1 MKQNAK
7 EYQTVVLAAL
17 LHDVGKLLGHGH
29 FLPLNKGQH
38 PRFSAEFVEA
48 FPEVFAAVSDTSL
61 LRELVQRHHN
71 DKEHLD
77 AEFLVQNIKDRH
89 VRTLA
94 TLVSTADKLSSSQP
108 GVGSEQWQDYLET
121 PLASI
126 LERVNRIE
134 MESPRL
140 RYHARPLQPIPSLEV
155 IFPDEFPSFGQGEL
169 GQHIVEFRE
178 DFHQL
183 FRNGKTDAVDTTD
196 FDCLISHMLN
206 VLYKYTWCIPSNT
219 QESIPDVSLYD
230 HLKTAATVAS
240 CLYLYHSSTQTF
252 DEHEIRQAD
261 VSRFCLVVGDLSGIQ
276 KYIFDIA
283 TIGTGGGVARRL
295 RSRSFFV
302 QLCAEIASHLIL
314 NRLGLPIGVH
324 TIMNSG
330 GRFYLLLPNLPEVKM
345 ILNET
350 ARSVDTWFLKKLN
363 GELALNLAYVDF
375 GDEGFNTGQNQEDG
389 FNKVIEKV
397 TRALYTRK
405 QNRFAEALC
414 ISGCWAENSFT
425 IEQSYEGKA
434 ACISCKKFP
443 EVGKG
448 LCSYCRLDRDIGSI
462 LPDVKYLAFFDSE
475 AGTIPVLGHSVSV
488 LKSWPSNFRQNKPYL
503 AMKLNAPDSADIL
516 SYPAMS
522 KYLAT
527 FVARPDDC
535 EICKEAES
543 PIATFECIA
552 ERSGG
557 EKLLGFLKADVDQ
570 LGESFVFGLKSEI
583 NAIDSISRVSTLSR
597 TLDLFFSGWV
607 EHLTA
612 ASTDFYTVFSGGDDL
627 FLVGPWDKILD
638 MAENIKSDF
647 TKFTG
652 NPSLTISAGVAI
664 TRHDFPIANA
674 SQNADDAL
682 ELSKQEGRD
691 RITVLGNTLTWA
703 DWTKVKAEWKRLRPH
718 VGQTPSAFLYNLLRF
733 SAMWRRYKEDKDTLG
748 LRYHPLLAYSISRNL
763 DQRKMPELYEWS
775 EKILTL
781 RPGNKE
787 HELILDNLGLIASLL
802 IYSKR
807 GGGV

>member
-1 MKQNAK
+1 MKQKAK

-71 DKEHLD
+71 DKEHFN

-89 VRTLA
+89 ERTLA

-108 GVGSEQWQDYLET
+108 GVSSEQWQDYLET

-126 LERVNRIE
+126 LERVNQIE

-140 RYHARPLQPIPSLEV
+140 RYHARPLQPTPSLEV
-155 IFPDEFPSFGQGEL
+155 IFPDEFPTFGQGEL
-169 GQHIVEFRE
+169 DQHIVEFRE

-183 FRNGKTDAVDTTD
+183 FRNGKIDAVDTTD
-196 FDCLISHMLN
+196 FDCLISHMLS

-219 QESIPDVSLYD
+219 QDSIPDVSLYD
-230 HLKTAATVAS
+230 HLKIAATVAS
-240 CLYLYHSSTQTF
+240 CMYLYHSSTQTL

-261 VSRFCLVVGDLSGIQ
+261 VNRFCLVVGDLSGIQ

-283 TIGTGGGVARRL
+283 TIGT
-295 RSRSFFV
+295 
-302 QLCAEIASHLIL
+302 
-314 NRLGLPIGVH
+314 
-324 TIMNSG
+324 
-330 GRFYLLLPNLPEVKM
+330 
-345 ILNET
+345 
-350 ARSVDTWFLKKLN
+350 
-363 GELALNLAYVDF
+363 
-375 GDEGFNTGQNQEDG
+375 
-389 FNKVIEKV
+389 
-397 TRALYTRK
+397 
-405 QNRFAEALC
+405 
-414 ISGCWAENSFT
+414 
-425 IEQSYEGKA
+425 
-434 ACISCKKFP
+434 
-443 EVGKG
+443 
-448 LCSYCRLDRDIGSI
+448 
-462 LPDVKYLAFFDSE
+462 
-475 AGTIPVLGHSVSV
+475 
-488 LKSWPSNFRQNKPYL
+488 
-503 AMKLNAPDSADIL
+503 
-516 SYPAMS
+516 
-522 KYLAT
+522 
-527 FVARPDDC
+527 
-535 EICKEAES
+535 
-543 PIATFECIA
+543 
-552 ERSGG
+552 
-557 EKLLGFLKADVDQ
+557 
-570 LGESFVFGLKSEI
+570 
-583 NAIDSISRVSTLSR
+583 
-597 TLDLFFSGWV
+597 
-607 EHLTA
+607 
-612 ASTDFYTVFSGGDDL
+612 GGDDL

-652 NPSLTISAGVAI
+652 NLSLTISAGVAI

-674 SQNADDAL
+674 AQNADDAL

-807 GGGV
+807 GGSV